1 MLPSRCFVVVRS
13 DGDSGICDFLS
24 DRLFLTLISA
34 DTWKIAD
41 SFLKNYTMDLSNL
54 LSILYPVIGPYL
66 SKGLEEFSGEAGK
79 SLWELIKKPFQK
91 TEEKAIIAKAESAAS
106 SAVDHEALRTLIAE
120 RLAGD
125 LAYRTDLLKFV
136 HQRNS
141 TVIVNQY
148 GEKSVSVITSTGTIN
163 IG

>member
-1 MLPSRCFVVVRS
+1 
-13 DGDSGICDFLS
+13 
-24 DRLFLTLISA
+24 
-34 DTWKIAD
+34 
-41 SFLKNYTMDLSNL
+41 MDLSNL

-106 SAVDHEALRTLIAE
+106 STVDHEALRTLIAE

-125 LAYRTDLLKFV
+125 LAYRTDLLEFV
-136 HQRNS
+136 YQRNS